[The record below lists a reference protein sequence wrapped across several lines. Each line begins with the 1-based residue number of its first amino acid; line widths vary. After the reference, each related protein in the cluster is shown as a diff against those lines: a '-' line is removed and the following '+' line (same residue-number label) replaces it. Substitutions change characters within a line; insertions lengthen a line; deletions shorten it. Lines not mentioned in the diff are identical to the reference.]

1 RGVGDAP
8 ARTRARMAAHD
19 RGRHPLGSRPA
30 AGPRGSDLAPAAPL
44 VLHSRAS
51 TRSPGMSPEAQRGS
65 GRYRNAPQ
73 ANDCT
78 YGVSLNSFSDLGLL
92 PALERAV
99 RDAGYTEPTPIQAQA
114 IPSLLEGHDLLGCAK
129 TGTGK
134 TAAFAL
140 PILQHLAG
148 VGRPA

>member
-1 RGVGDAP
+1 MR
-8 ARTRARMAAHD
+8 
-19 RGRHPLGSRPA
+19 RPA
-30 AGPRGSDLAPAAPL
+30 SHRRRSAARSVAGAPHL
-44 VLHSRAS
+44 
-51 TRSPGMSPEAQRGS
+51 
-65 GRYRNAPQ
+65 
-73 ANDCT
+73 NDMNERMN
-78 YGVSLNSFSDLGLL
+78 GVSLISFSDLGLL

-140 PILQHLAG
+140 PILQHLASA
-148 VGRPA
+148 GRPARAHTIRCLVLVPTRELAAQVAEA